1 MFQLYPGMKFAVA
14 QIVAQVVDVAGL
26 DAIVDAIVVAV
37 QDGTLER
44 QVLLDAAAKVRQL
57 AVATHGVDH
66 EHK

>member
-1 MFQLYPGMKFAVA
+1 
-14 QIVAQVVDVAGL
+14 
-26 DAIVDAIVVAV
+26 V